1 MMTEEFLQFI
11 WKNSLYY
18 SSNLK
23 TTQGQSI
30 KVLNPGKLNSD
41 AGPDFFNASIKID
54 DTLWAGN
61 VEVHLRSSDWLVH
74 GHQTDPAYNNVIL
87 HVVLENDKEVFLPN
101 GLSLPSLILP
111 VKKEI
116 GENYQELINEKS
128 WPACHR
134 NVGKVDEIFRFVAFD
149 SLLIERLE
157 KKTES
162 ILRLLNENKNDWS
175 ETFYQFLARNF
186 GFKTNALPFEMLA
199 RRTPLAALAKHKTNL
214 FQLEAILFGQSGLLN
229 EELLGDDYFIQLRNE
244 YSYLSKKYLLKGME
258 GYLWKFMRLRPAN
271 FPTLRIAQFAALLHK
286 SESLLSKLTEERE
299 IKTIL
304 DLFDAKASDYWNT
317 HYRFNQPTPAK
328 GKWLGETSRNMIIIN
343 TVVPFLFIYGERQ
356 NKKELKQRAL
366 DLLESLPPESN
377 NIISRWNNF
386 GVQARNSFDTQALIQ
401 LKNEYC
407 DPKKCLHCLLV
418 TKVIDR

>member
-134 NVGKVDEIFRFVAFD
+134 NV
-149 SLLIERLE
+149 
-157 KKTES
+157 
-162 ILRLLNENKNDWS
+162 
-175 ETFYQFLARNF
+175 
-186 GFKTNALPFEMLA
+186 
-199 RRTPLAALAKHKTNL
+199 
-214 FQLEAILFGQSGLLN
+214 
-229 EELLGDDYFIQLRNE
+229 
-244 YSYLSKKYLLKGME
+244 
-258 GYLWKFMRLRPAN
+258 
-271 FPTLRIAQFAALLHK
+271 
-286 SESLLSKLTEERE
+286 
-299 IKTIL
+299 
-304 DLFDAKASDYWNT
+304 
-317 HYRFNQPTPAK
+317 
-328 GKWLGETSRNMIIIN
+328 
-343 TVVPFLFIYGERQ
+343 
-356 NKKELKQRAL
+356 
-366 DLLESLPPESN
+366 
-377 NIISRWNNF
+377 
-386 GVQARNSFDTQALIQ
+386 
-401 LKNEYC
+401 
-407 DPKKCLHCLLV
+407 
-418 TKVIDR
+418 